1 MRFLQITVCVIFSY
15 FFNDA
20 YSYSGAQNIQEAIV
34 TDPSISRR
42 CENLVDSR
50 KKKIKHRQRL
60 TYLNERNKKL
70 QKITPTVKKSI
81 RTKLIENQ
89 ASIAKE
95 LRLTNL
101 RIQDIEESII
111 RRGCPGISL

>member
-1 MRFLQITVCVIFSY
+1 MTVYVIFLIL
-15 FFNDA
+15 FNQVQA
-20 YSYSGAQNIQEAIV
+20 YTGSKNIQEAII

-42 CENLVDSR
+42 CENLVDNR
-50 KKKIKHRQRL
+50 KKKVKHRQRL

-70 QKITPTVKKSI
+70 QKMTPKAKISI
-81 RTKLIENQ
+81 RNKLIENRK
-89 ASIAKE
+89 SISKE

>member
-1 MRFLQITVCVIFSY
+1 MTRCIICVILFSSAL
-15 FFNDA
+15 A
-20 YSYSGAQNIQEAIV
+20 YTGASNIQEAII

-42 CENLVDSR
+42 CESLVDNRRR
-50 KKKIKHRQRL
+50 KVKHRQRL

-70 QKITPTVKKSI
+70 QKATPVAKKSI
-81 RTKLIENQ
+81 RQKLIENQ
-89 ASIAKE
+89 KSIFKE